1 MRSIVLVVDDS
12 IDELTMISETLES
25 AGTTTLVARD
35 GQSALAIVERVTPD
49 AILMDA
55 VMPGMDGFETCRR
68 LKQKSAIADVP
79 VIFMTGLS
87 DTDHVLQGFDAGG
100 VDYVTKPVVAEEFLA
115 RIRTHVANSRRARGA
130 TIALD
135 SSGRYLLAADD
146 DARLLWWTP
155 QAGRLVEE
163 LLDARPQER
172 APLPS
177 AISDLIAQQGQSGLP
192 GTTEV
197 NIGPWLQVSYV
208 SRLLPG
214 EHLLRVTRQETVAA
228 PQVLLARALPVSLRE
243 AEVLLWLSRGKS
255 NRDIAEILSLS
266 PRTVNKHL
274 EQIFKKIGVEN
285 RTAAAGAAIRVL
297 GGARS
302 DG

>member
-1 MRSIVLVVDDS
+1 MRNIVLVVDDS
-12 IDELTMISETLES
+12 VDELTMISDTLEG

-35 GQSALAIVERVTPD
+35 GLSALAIVERVTPD

-55 VMPGMDGFETCRR
+55 IMPGIDGFETCRR
-68 LKQKSAIADVP
+68 LKQNAAIADVP

-87 DTDHVLQGFDAGG
+87 DTGHVLMGFEAGG

-130 TIALD
+130 ALALD
-135 SSGRYLLAADD
+135 TSGRYLLAADSEGH
-146 DARLLWWTP
+146 LVWWTP
-155 QAGRLVEE
+155 QAGRLIED
-163 LLDARPQER
+163 LLA
-172 APLPS
+172 APPREHAALPG
-177 AISDLIAQQGQSGLP
+177 AIADLIAAHENAAGAP
-192 GTTEV
+192 MTEV
-197 NIGPWLQVSYV
+197 KIGPSLLVNYV

-214 EHLLRVTRQETVAA
+214 EHLLRLTRLHAVGS
-228 PQVLLARALPVSLRE
+228 PQDVLARALPVTLRE

-255 NRDIAEILSLS
+255 NRDIADILNLS

-285 RTAAAGAAIRVL
+285 RTAAAGVAIRVL
-297 GGARS
+297 GGP
-302 DG
+302 

>member
-1 MRSIVLVVDDS
+1 MRNIVLVVDDS
-12 IDELTMISETLES
+12 IDELTMISETLEA

-35 GQSALAIVERVTPD
+35 GQSALTIVERVTPD
-49 AILMDA
+49 AILLDA

-68 LKQKSAIADVP
+68 LKQKVAIVDVP

-87 DTDHVLQGFDAGG
+87 DIDHVLMGFEAGG
-100 VDYVTKPVVAEEFLA
+100 VDYVTKPAVAEEFMA
-115 RIRTHVANSRRARGA
+115 RIRTHVANSRRARSA

-135 SSGRYLLAADD
+135 TSGRYLLAADD
-146 DARLLWWTP
+146 EGCLLWWTP

-163 LLDARPQER
+163 LLGARPREQ
-172 APLPS
+172 APLPREV
-177 AISDLIAQQGQSGLP
+177 AALISQHEASTVATPAD
-192 GTTEV
+192 EV
-197 NIGPWLQVSYV
+197 RVGAWLQLTYM

-214 EHLLRVTRQETVAA
+214 EHLLQLTRQTETH
-228 PQVLLARALPVSLRE
+228 LEETLARALPVTFRE

-274 EQIFKKIGVEN
+274 EQIFRKIGVEN
-285 RTAAAGAAIRVL
+285 RTSAAGVAIRLL
-297 GGARS
+297 GAT
-302 DG
+302 

>member
-12 IDELTMISETLES
+12 VDELTMIAETLEG

-35 GQSALAIVERVTPD
+35 GQGALAIVERVTPD

-68 LKQKSAIADVP
+68 LKQKAAIADVP

-87 DTDHVLQGFDAGG
+87 DTDHVLMGFEAGG

-115 RIRTHVANSRRARGA
+115 RIRTHVANSRRARSA

-135 SSGRYLLAADD
+135 TSGHYLLAADD
-146 DARLLWWTP
+146 QGRLLWWTP

-163 LLDARPQER
+163 LLESRPHER
-172 APLPS
+172 APLPREVATFIAEQEGAAQAAPS
-177 AISDLIAQQGQSGLP
+177 AEIR
-192 GTTEV
+192 
-197 NIGPWLQVSYV
+197 IGAWLQVSYV

-214 EHLLRVTRQETVAA
+214 EHLLRLTRQEAERHPQAA
-228 PQVLLARALPVSLRE
+228 LARALPVTLRE

-285 RTAAAGAAIRVL
+285 RTSAAGVAIRVL
-297 GGARS
+297 GET
-302 DG
+302 

>member
-1 MRSIVLVVDDS
+1 MRNIVLVVDDS
-12 IDELTMISETLES
+12 IDELTMISETLEG

-35 GQSALAIVERVTPD
+35 GQSALAIVDRVTPD

-68 LKQKSAIADVP
+68 LKQKSAIVDVP

-87 DTDHVLQGFDAGG
+87 DTDHVLMGFEAGG

-115 RIRTHVANSRRARGA
+115 RIRTHVANSRRARSA

-135 SSGRYLLAADD
+135 SSGRYLLAADRE
-146 DARLLWWTP
+146 ARLLWWTP

-163 LLDARPQER
+163 LLDSRPRER
-172 APLPS
+172 APLPAEVAS
-177 AISDLIAQQGQSGLP
+177 LIAQHEAPSQGAPASE
-192 GTTEV
+192 TMV
-197 NIGPWLQVSYV
+197 GPWLQVNYV

-214 EHLLRVTRQETVAA
+214 EHLLRLTRKEAA
-228 PQVLLARALPVSLRE
+228 KHPGAALARALPVSLRE
-243 AEVLLWLSRGKS
+243 AEVLFWLSRGKS
-255 NRDIAEILSLS
+255 NRDIAEILGLS

-285 RTAAAGAAIRVL
+285 RTSAAGVAIRIL
-297 GGARS
+297 GEA
-302 DG
+302 

>member
-1 MRSIVLVVDDS
+1 MRNIVLVVDDS
-12 IDELTMISETLES
+12 IDELTMISETLEG

-68 LKQKSAIADVP
+68 LKQKAAIADVP

-87 DTDHVLQGFDAGG
+87 DTDHVLQGFEAGG

-115 RIRTHVANSRRARGA
+115 RIKTHVANSRRARGA

-135 SSGRYLLAADD
+135 NSGRYLLAADD
-146 DARLLWWTP
+146 EARLLWWTP

-163 LLDARPQER
+163 LLDARPHER
-172 APLPS
+172 ASLPS
-177 AISDLIAQQGQSGLP
+177 EIADLIARHDHSAVAGSLA
-192 GTTEV
+192 EINV
-197 NIGPWLQVSYV
+197 GPWLQVSYV

-214 EHLLRVTRQETVAA
+214 EHLLRVTRQETTAL

-255 NRDIAEILSLS
+255 NRDIAEILNLS

-285 RTAAAGAAIRVL
+285 RTSAAGVAIRLL
-297 GGARS
+297 GGA
-302 DG
+302 

>member
-1 MRSIVLVVDDS
+1 MRNIVLVVDDS
-12 IDELTMISETLES
+12 IDELTMIAETLEG

-68 LKQKSAIADVP
+68 LKQKASIADVP

-87 DTDHVLQGFDAGG
+87 DTDHVLMGFEAGG

-115 RIRTHVANSRRARGA
+115 RIRTHVANSRRARSA

-135 SSGRYLLAADD
+135 TSGRYLLAADD
-146 DARLLWWTP
+146 AGRLLWWTP

-163 LLDARPQER
+163 LLDSRPTER
-172 APLPS
+172 APLPREV
-177 AISDLIAQQGQSGLP
+177 ATLIAEHEHSAGP
-192 GTTEV
+192 PPPANEIR
-197 NIGPWLQVSYV
+197 IGALLQVSYV

-214 EHLLRVTRQETVAA
+214 EHLLRLTRQESGNHPEEA
-228 PQVLLARALPVSLRE
+228 LARALPVSLRE

-285 RTAAAGAAIRVL
+285 RTSAAGVAIRVL
-297 GGARS
+297 GEA
-302 DG
+302 

>member
-1 MRSIVLVVDDS
+1 MRNIVLVVDDS
-12 IDELTMISETLES
+12 IDELTMISETLEG

-68 LKQKSAIADVP
+68 LKQKAAIADVP

-87 DTDHVLQGFDAGG
+87 DTDHVLQGFEAGG

-115 RIRTHVANSRRARGA
+115 RIKTHVANSRRARGA

-135 SSGRYLLAADD
+135 NSGRYLLAADD
-146 DARLLWWTP
+146 EARLLWWTP

-163 LLDARPQER
+163 LLDARPHER
-172 APLPS
+172 ASLPREI
-177 AISDLIAQQGQSGLP
+177 ADLIARHDHSAVAGP
-192 GTTEV
+192 VAEINV
-197 NIGPWLQVSYV
+197 GPWLQVSYV

-214 EHLLRVTRQETVAA
+214 EHLLRVTRQETTAL

-255 NRDIAEILSLS
+255 NRDIAEILNLS

-285 RTAAAGAAIRVL
+285 RTSAAGVAIRLL
-297 GGARS
+297 GGA
-302 DG
+302 

>member
-1 MRSIVLVVDDS
+1 MRNIVLVVDDS
-12 IDELTMISETLES
+12 IDELTMISETLEA

-35 GQSALAIVERVTPD
+35 GQSALTIVERVTPD
-49 AILMDA
+49 AILLDA

-68 LKQKSAIADVP
+68 LKQKVAIVDVP

-87 DTDHVLQGFDAGG
+87 DIDHVLMGFEAGG
-100 VDYVTKPVVAEEFLA
+100 VDYVTKPAVAEEFMA
-115 RIRTHVANSRRARGA
+115 RIRTHVANSRRARSA

-135 SSGRYLLAADD
+135 TSGRYLLAADD
-146 DARLLWWTP
+146 EGCLLWWTP

-163 LLDARPQER
+163 LLGARPRER
-172 APLPS
+172 APLPHEV
-177 AISDLIAQQGQSGLP
+177 AALISQHEASTLATP
-192 GTTEV
+192 ATEIRV
-197 NIGPWLQVSYV
+197 GPCLQVGYM

-214 EHLLRVTRQETVAA
+214 EHLLQLTRQTQTHLEET
-228 PQVLLARALPVSLRE
+228 LARALPVTLRE

-285 RTAAAGAAIRVL
+285 RTSAAGVAIRLL
-297 GGARS
+297 GGT
-302 DG
+302 

>member
-1 MRSIVLVVDDS
+1 MRNIVLVVDDS
-12 IDELTMISETLES
+12 IDELTMISETLEA

-35 GQSALAIVERVTPD
+35 GHSALAIVERVTPD

-55 VMPGMDGFETCRR
+55 VMPGLDGFETCRR
-68 LKQKSAIADVP
+68 LKQKAAIADVP

-87 DTDHVLQGFDAGG
+87 DTDHVLMGFEAGG
-100 VDYVTKPVVAEEFLA
+100 VDYVTKPAVAEEFLA
-115 RIRTHVANSRRARGA
+115 RIKTHVANSRRARSA

-135 SSGRYLLAADD
+135 TSGRYLLAADD
-146 DARLLWWTP
+146 EGCLLWWTP

-163 LLDARPQER
+163 LLGARPRER
-172 APLPS
+172 APLPREV
-177 AISDLIAQQGQSGLP
+177 AALISQHEVQLIAAPASEIRVGS
-192 GTTEV
+192 
-197 NIGPWLQVSYV
+197 WLQVSYM

-214 EHLLRVTRQETVAA
+214 EHLLQLTRQTETH
-228 PQVLLARALPVSLRE
+228 LEETLARSLPVTLRE

-255 NRDIAEILSLS
+255 NRDIAEILNLS

-285 RTAAAGAAIRVL
+285 RTSAAGIAIRLL
-297 GGARS
+297 GES
-302 DG
+302 

>member
-12 IDELTMISETLES
+12 IDELTMISETLEG

-68 LKQKSAIADVP
+68 LKQKATIADVP

-87 DTDHVLQGFDAGG
+87 DTDHVLMGFEAGG

-115 RIRTHVANSRRARGA
+115 RIRTHVANSRRARSA

-135 SSGRYLLAADD
+135 SSGRYLLAADGQGF
-146 DARLLWWTP
+146 LLWWTP

-163 LLDARPQER
+163 LLDARPIER
-172 APLPS
+172 APLPREV
-177 AISDLIAQQGQSGLP
+177 ANLIAEHENPSE
-192 GTTEV
+192 TTPTSDV
-197 NIGPWLQVSYV
+197 KIGPWL
-208 SRLLPG
+208 
-214 EHLLRVTRQETVAA
+214 
-228 PQVLLARALPVSLRE
+228 
-243 AEVLLWLSRGKS
+243 
-255 NRDIAEILSLS
+255 
-266 PRTVNKHL
+266 
-274 EQIFKKIGVEN
+274 
-285 RTAAAGAAIRVL
+285 
-297 GGARS
+297 
-302 DG
+302 